1 MFSNLVDNSGE
12 SSLRI
17 DSVFSLS
24 VDNFNNN
31 DIQIIEDGDSSLT
44 DSVCSEDREREEN
57 LLRYEKMVFDLKDS
71 DWKSYCNPCFTVLE
85 RLSLEDLKVQD
96 SNTTFK
102 CSNYCRKRHLN
113 SLCQFGLL
121 RCDNHPD
128 LNFSLQN
135 ETKQTTVDSKVIT
148 DCDYSPSKKSY
159 EKDNLTCNQDNI
171 STPPLKK
178 AKLDDNEEE
187 YIINESTGD
196 CVLQDQDNQ
205 EEMIEPD
212 SISTPPSKKAKLD
225 DNEEEYIIG
234 ESTGDCVLEDQDNE
248 EEIIEHVSMSIKDKE
263 AKQSN
268 TDRVSEIQED
278 RILSENTM
286 SFKVCYSNIEKITH
300 QPFIRPSNN
309 SSQDCSTVDKL
320 VAQSL
325 ITSSP
330 LSLQNQE
337 NQDETIDQES
347 LHSTMSSENLTNQ
360 SKVINATERNNVSEE
375 KFQKHKPKQVITR
388 GTKSRPQAAKLVYSE
403 EKSVSKFIK
412 SSESYKSNESIS
424 TPTVKRKT
432 SFKLSKSIDPP
443 LTYTP

>member
-12 SSLRI
+12 SCLRI

-171 STPPLKK
+171 STPP
-178 AKLDDNEEE
+178 
-187 YIINESTGD
+187 
-196 CVLQDQDNQ
+196 
-205 EEMIEPD
+205 
-212 SISTPPSKKAKLD
+212 SKKAKLD

-330 LSLQNQE
+330 LSLQNQ
-337 NQDETIDQES
+337 DETIDQES

-432 SFKLSKSIDPP
+432 SLKLSK
-443 LTYTP
+443 